1 MAQMSERNRKSFSN
15 HELVT
20 VAVFLLGGDSKAAEL
35 EDIAMKVNDLAPG
48 RFTWRKYPSQIN
60 IKNVDAFLWDAKKP
74 KNGSFV
80 LNVGRDEWILTEQ
93 GLVFARE
100 RVKDLQGV
108 DISRRPMTTKERNWL
123 RRERE
128 RMLASD
134 AYTKFSAGKQAN
146 ISAREAESFF
156 RVDAYVTGVARE
168 EKVLRTKHA
177 FAGDPELG
185 PLVGLLEAII
195 TERANE

>member
-1 MAQMSERNRKSFSN
+1 MRKQSDKCFSN

-20 VAVFLLGGDSKAAEL
+20 VAVFLIGGESKAADL

-80 LNVGRDEWILTEQ
+80 LNVGRDKWILTER
-93 GLVFARE
+93 GLAFARG
-100 RVKDLQGV
+100 RVDDLQGV
-108 DISRRPMTTKERNWL
+108 DVSRKPMTAKERNWL

-128 RMLASD
+128 RLLASD
-134 AYTKFSAGKQAN
+134 AFAKFSAGRQEN
-146 ISAREAESFF
+146 ISVQEAESFF
-156 RVDAYVTGVARE
+156 RVDAYVTGMART
-168 EKVLRTKHA
+168 EKLMRAKNA
-177 FAGDPELG
+177 FGDDPKLG
-185 PLVGLLEAII
+185 PLIVLLESMI
-195 TERANE
+195 TKGGSQ